1 MNFSKID
8 EYKLAT
14 EALSGIC
21 EHLTRSRRDIT
32 VKEFA
37 GQWSGYVAANT
48 RTSQEIYD
56 LQRQVQTVKH
66 LLDEFSEKLNLLA
79 PPIKTGNSA
88 NKTSNANSNPAPS
101 PCLDLRLY
109 DKNGDPVLV
118 LDHPVE
124 INYYNGTTAT
134 ARITIL
140 APLQV
145 KTAWKK
151 DNR

>member
-14 EALSGIC
+14 EALNGVY
-21 EHLTRSRRDIT
+21 EHLTLFQRGIT

-79 PPIKTGNSA
+79 PPTKTGNSA
-88 NKTSNANSNPAPS
+88 NKTSSANNGPAPS
-101 PCLDLRLY
+101 PWFDLRLY
-109 DKNGDPVLV
+109 DKNGDPVAV

-124 INYYNGTTAT
+124 INYYNEFTTT

-145 KTAWKK
+145 KTVWKK
-151 DNR
+151 DDR

>member
-1 MNFSKID
+1 MNFSNID

-14 EALSGIC
+14 EALNGIC
-21 EHLTRSRRDIT
+21 EHLTNFQRGIT

-37 GQWSGYVAANT
+37 GQWVGYIAANT

-79 PPIKTGNSA
+79 PPTKTGNSA
-88 NKTSNANSNPAPS
+88 NKTSNTNNNPAPS

-109 DKNGDPVLV
+109 DKNGDPIAV

-124 INYYNGTTAT
+124 INYYNETTAT
-134 ARITIL
+134 ARLTIL